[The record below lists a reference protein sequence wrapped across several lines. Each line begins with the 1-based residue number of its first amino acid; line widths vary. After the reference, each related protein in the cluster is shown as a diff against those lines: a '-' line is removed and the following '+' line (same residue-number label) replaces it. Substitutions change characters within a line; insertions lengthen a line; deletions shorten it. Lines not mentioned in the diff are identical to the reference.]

1 MEAGSDTTPNVG
13 LQPGSAITFARG
25 TSYFARFLG
34 GVMGVRNWWIG
45 MAVLVALV
53 AGKATAA
60 EANPED
66 GKVVG
71 GTYSNPYFKLTYPLP
86 AGYGEGLDPAPP
98 SIHGYYVLNTP
109 ARLDGPG
116 PSILISAEDM
126 FFALKP
132 MSNAIAMETELRQ
145 SSANTAEFKA
155 DTPPVEVK
163 IGGRSFARLKIG
175 GDILSRVVLAT
186 DIRCHVVS
194 ITVASTD
201 PKVLD
206 EIAAGFDKITVPA
219 EASATTNGSSEA
231 PGAFPVCIKDYATPQ
246 TIVHKVNPPITS
258 PKFLKIPVR
267 VIIGKDG
274 KVKHVHVIRAID
286 DDQQRFIEES
296 LIKWE
301 FKPYLVNGEPVEV
314 ETGLVFENDK

>member
-1 MEAGSDTTPNVG
+1 MV
-13 LQPGSAITFARG
+13 I
-25 TSYFARFLG
+25 
-34 GVMGVRNWWIG
+34 
-45 MAVLVALV
+45 LVALV
-53 AGKATAA
+53 AVKAVAA

-66 GKVVG
+66 GKVTG
-71 GTYSNPYFKLTYPLP
+71 STYSNPYFKLTYPLP
-86 AGYGEGLDPAPP
+86 AGYGEGLDPPPP

-109 ARLDGPG
+109 VHLDGPG

-132 MSNAIAMETELRQ
+132 MNNAMVMETELQ
-145 SSANTAEFKA
+145 QNSANLPEFKA
-155 DTPPVEVK
+155 DTPPTEVT

-175 GDILSRVVLAT
+175 GDILSRVMLAT
-186 DIRCHVVS
+186 DIRCHIVS

-206 EIAAGFDKITVPA
+206 DIAAGFEKITVPA
-219 EASATTNGSSEA
+219 EASATTSGSSET
-231 PGAFPVCIKDYATPQ
+231 PDAFPVCIRNYATPE

-267 VIIGKDG
+267 IIIGKDG
-274 KVKHVHVIRAID
+274 HVKHVHVIRAFD
-286 DDQQRFIEES
+286 EDQQRFIEES
-296 LIKWE
+296 LIKWQ
-301 FKPYLVNGEPVEV
+301 FKPYLVKGEPVEV